1 MRQGMR
7 NLQIELHE
15 GKREFFSTRGRRG
28 RGATHGFG
36 GGLKVFDFFSGTLVL
51 FSANVPCDGATNNPA
66 RPTVRPSTISPSPS
80 LTQTA

>member
-36 GGLKVFDFFSGTLVL
+36 GGLKVFDFFFRDSGSFFCQRAVRWRYQQPCKADR
-51 FSANVPCDGATNNPA
+51 SALNN
-66 RPTVRPSTISPSPS
+66 
-80 LTQTA
+80 